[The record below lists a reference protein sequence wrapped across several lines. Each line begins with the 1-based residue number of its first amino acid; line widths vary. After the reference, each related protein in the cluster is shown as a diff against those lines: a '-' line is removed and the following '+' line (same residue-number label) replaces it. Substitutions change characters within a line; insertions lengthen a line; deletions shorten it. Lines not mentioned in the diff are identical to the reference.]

1 MQAPLKF
8 FSPKTLF
15 VAVISFVLT
24 ACSAGPQVTR
34 TMELSESADTP
45 YDELLVIALFSS
57 FDSRRYLEDEIV
69 NHLAQIGV
77 NAVASTSMMDTR
89 TPLTRATFVAMV
101 DKINADEL
109 LVTHL
114 ESLETT
120 GKVVGMRP
128 EATYN
133 LRPTYYYNVFSVDL
147 QEYREPPAVDMTHY
161 LALITELI
169 SVNEEDTV
177 WAIESTSKI
186 AQKHDVVRDYSIYV
200 DEAKAIVDYMAR
212 DGLVAR

>member
-1 MQAPLKF
+1 MQLKL

-15 VAVISFVLT
+15 VIVIFTVLT
-24 ACSAGPQVTR
+24 ACSAGPQITR
-34 TMELSESADTP
+34 TMELSASADTP
-45 YDELLVIALFSS
+45 YKKLLVITLFSS
-57 FDSRRYLEDEIV
+57 FDSRRYLEDEVV

-77 NAVASTSMMDTR
+77 AAVASTSMMDTR
-89 TPLTRATFVAMV
+89 TPVSRATFVAMV
-101 DKINADEL
+101 DKINADAV

-169 SVNEEDTV
+169 SVKEQEPV
-177 WAIESTSKI
+177 WAIESTSKV
-186 AQKHDVVRDYSIYV
+186 AQKHDVVRDYSIFV
-200 DEAKAIVDYMAR
+200 DEAKAIVDFMAG
-212 DGLVAR
+212 DGLVAQ

>member
-1 MQAPLKF
+1 MLVPLKF

-15 VAVISFVLT
+15 ITVVSFVLT

-34 TMELSESADTP
+34 TMELSAAADTP
-45 YDELLVIALFSS
+45 YDQILVITLLSS

-69 NHLAQIGV
+69 RHLAQIGV
-77 NAVASTSMMDTR
+77 SAVASTSMMDTK

-101 DKINADEL
+101 DKINADAL
-109 LVTHL
+109 LITHL

-133 LRPTYYYNVFSVDL
+133 IRPTYYYNVFSVDL
-147 QEYREPPAVDMTHY
+147 QEYREPPAVDLTNY
-161 LALITELI
+161 LALVTELI
-169 SVNEEDTV
+169 SVSKEDTV
-177 WAIESTSKI
+177 WVIESTSKV
-186 AQKHDVVRDYSIYV
+186 AQKHDVVRDYSIFV
-200 DEAKAIVDYMAR
+200 DEAKAIVDFMAG
-212 DGLVAR
+212 DGLVAQ